1 MGVITYSRKE
11 KLQRLLLALCF
22 LLICSAAYAQHA
34 AKISGVISDHEGNA
48 LTGATVLLN
57 GGDQKT
63 LTNEQGFY
71 AFTDLISGTYTVTVS
86 YFGSSERKSAVLERN
101 EALVLNITLAKNEQ
115 QLDAVNVSVNRKTV
129 PSSTLR
135 LSKNLLVTP
144 QNIQIIDQNTLNDQ
158 MILSTAEGFTKN
170 VSGARTV
177 YHQEEGSAGIYVR
190 GYAASNLRNGMDVSG
205 SFGPLREDMSF
216 VERIEF
222 VKGPAGFMMGNTQ
235 PGGFYNIVTKKPRID
250 APNTARISLGSFG
263 LYRGEVDFTSK
274 LSKDGKLLGRFNL
287 MGTKKGSHVLYVG
300 HEQYVLNPSFR
311 YTLSDQTD
319 LTFEYIYSQN
329 AFTGGFSKYAYGL
342 NGFKEVPEWFSFND
356 PIIKPTVVKEH
367 NVYATINHLL
377 SENWM
382 LTGQLGYIHSGMQG
396 ESMYAFFNSIDSL
409 GNLYRRL
416 AVNDALNTSV
426 VGQLFAKGN
435 FKIGEANNFVLTGL
449 DMGTKSYVADWTNL
463 PDTIGGQF
471 NIYNPVYGN
480 LTANDIPVYDR
491 TKPLRER
498 GAMYLTEY
506 SYYSIHLQ
514 DELHLLHDRLRLGAG
529 LRYTTTTRTSGASNG
544 QRVDNSAVTP
554 RFSITGL
561 LTPSLTAY
569 ALYDQSFQE
578 QTGTL
583 LTGDPVKPSRGKNM
597 EIGLKKTWFD
607 GNLLAGI
614 TAYHL
619 TRTNITTAMGADNP
633 GFVEQSGEATSKGI
647 EVDINGRL
655 GRSWNVVLNYAY
667 TDAKITEDNDPNR
680 VGMMLNGTAKHIT
693 NAWVK
698 YTIQEGY
705 LQGLGFMGGYEF
717 QNKRAAWPVTVEK
730 YLPDNLFILDLG
742 ASYKRDKYQF
752 SVLMNNVTDRYNYTG
767 HYPGAWGYS
776 HYGWRSLP
784 PRSFRLSVA
793 YNF

>member
-1 MGVITYSRKE
+1 MLILVYLTKKKIY
-11 KLQRLLLALCF
+11 RLLTGC
-22 LLICSAAYAQHA
+22 LLLLSSMAYAQTSS
-34 AKISGVISDHEGNA
+34 KISGTVSDREGNVLA
-48 LTGATVLLN
+48 GVTVLLN

-63 LTNEQGFY
+63 ATNEQGFY
-71 AFTDLISGTYTVTVS
+71 TFTNLPSGDYVIRANYLGLFEERSTSISGQN
-86 YFGSSERKSAVLERN
+86 FIVLDIKLSKQDR
-101 EALVLNITLAKNEQ
+101 
-115 QLDAVNVSVNRKTV
+115 QLDAVNISVNRKTI

-144 QNIQIIDQNTLNDQ
+144 QNIQIIDQNTLSDQ

-177 YHQEEGSAGIYVR
+177 YHQEEGGAGIYVR

-205 SFGPLREDMSF
+205 SFGPLREDMAF
-216 VERIEF
+216 IERIEF

-235 PGGFYNIVTKKPRID
+235 PGGFYNIVTKKPRAD
-250 APNTARISLGSFG
+250 AQNMARITLGSFG
-263 LYRGEVDFTSK
+263 LYRGEVDVTSK
-274 LSKDGKLLGRFNL
+274 LSEDGKLLGRFNL
-287 MGTKKGSHVLYVG
+287 MGTKKGSHVMNVN
-300 HEQYVLNPSFR
+300 HEQFVINPSFR
-311 YTLSDQTD
+311 YTLSDKTD
-319 LTFEYIYSQN
+319 LTLEYIYSQN

-342 NGFKEVPEWFSFND
+342 HGFKEVPESFSFSD

-377 SENWM
+377 SDNWM
-382 LTGQLGYIHSGMQG
+382 LTGQLGYINSAMQG
-396 ESMYAFFNSIDSL
+396 ESMYTFFNSIDSV
-409 GNLYRRL
+409 GNVYRRL

-426 VGQLFAKGN
+426 VGQIFTKGN
-435 FKIGEANNFVLTGL
+435 FKIGEANNFVLAGL
-449 DMGTKSYVADWTNL
+449 DMGTKTYVADWTNL
-463 PDTIGGQF
+463 PDTIGGKF
-471 NIYNPVYGN
+471 NIYDPVYGN
-480 LTANDIPVYDR
+480 LLAKDIPVYDR
-491 TKPLRER
+491 SKPLRER

-506 SYYSIHLQ
+506 TYYSVHLQ
-514 DELHLLHDRLRLGAG
+514 DEIHLLEDRLRLGAG
-529 LRYTTTTRTSGASNG
+529 LRYTTTTRTSAASKG
-544 QRVDNSAVTP
+544 QRVENSAVTP

-561 LTPSLTAY
+561 LTPTFTAY

-583 LTGDPVKPSRGKNM
+583 LGGAPVDPSRGINM
-597 EIGLKKTWFD
+597 ELGLKKTWFD

-619 TRTNITTAMGADNP
+619 TRTNITTALGPDNP

-647 EVDINGRL
+647 EVDVNGRL
-655 GRSWNVVLNYAY
+655 GRSWNIILNYAY

-680 VGMMLNGTAKHIT
+680 VGMMLSGTAKHIT
-693 NAWVK
+693 NAWLK
-698 YTIQEGY
+698 YTIQEGNFK
-705 LQGLGFMGGYEF
+705 GLGFMGGYEF

-742 ASYKRDKYQF
+742 ASYKKDNYQF

-784 PRSFRLSVA
+784 PRSFRLSLA